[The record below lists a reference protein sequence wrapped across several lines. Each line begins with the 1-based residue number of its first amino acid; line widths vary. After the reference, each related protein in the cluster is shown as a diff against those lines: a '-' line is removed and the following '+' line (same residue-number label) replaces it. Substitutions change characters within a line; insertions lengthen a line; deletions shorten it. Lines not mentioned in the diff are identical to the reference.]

1 MERAEALEKDLKR
14 LEELLASGTITHEEY
29 QELRQKTL
37 AQYWAFFANIDGRKS
52 MPAQIITIAIQKGRV
67 GKTTT
72 AVNLA
77 HALAFK
83 PFNKRVLVIDMDPQ
97 SNATAML
104 SPNPKGGEKT
114 IADVF
119 LDSRIKIS
127 TCTVP
132 SKVKGIKIISSNIDV
147 FKLKTL
153 LGPFSPKGIFGL
165 KLKMEGDPK
174 FLDAYDYII
183 IDCPPDIGGP
193 LVANALVAAD
203 YLVMPLSAESIFGL
217 QGVDYFLKCFDEFSL
232 VNPKAKLLGALI
244 TFFDGRTK
252 ASAMMEAQVLN
263 YFGEE
268 RVFKTR
274 ISRTTT
280 IGKAELAGKTCI
292 SYDTRVQGCRDYRS
306 LAAEIESMLSGNT
319 VTVDLD
325 DDE

>member
-1 MERAEALEKDLKR
+1 
-14 LEELLASGTITHEEY
+14 
-29 QELRQKTL
+29 
-37 AQYWAFFANIDGRKS
+37 
-52 MPAQIITIAIQKGRV
+52 MPAQIISIAIQKGRV

-77 HALAFK
+77 HALAYK

-127 TCTVP
+127 ACTVP
-132 SKVKGIKIISSNIDV
+132 SKVKGIKIISSNLDA

-153 LGPFSPKGIFGL
+153 IGPFSSKGIFGL
-165 KLKMEGDPK
+165 KHKVEGDSK
-174 FLDAYDYII
+174 FLDSYDYII

-217 QGVDYFLKCFDEFSL
+217 QGVDHFMKCFEEFSS
-232 VNPKAKLLGALI
+232 VNPKIKFLGALI
-244 TFFDGRTK
+244 TFFDGRTN
-252 ASAMMEAQVLN
+252 ASAMMEAQILN

-268 RVFKTR
+268 HVFQTR
-274 ISRTTT
+274 ISRTTS
-280 IGKAELAGKTCI
+280 IGKAELAGETCI
-292 SYDTRVQGCRDYRS
+292 SYDIRGQGCRDYRS
-306 LAAEIESMLSGNT
+306 LAAEIESMLSGKA

-325 DDE
+325 DLE